1 MERHVC
7 GIVFIVTLTSAAIF
21 ENSNM
26 ELDVEEFVEKTM
38 ECRHIPGMTIS
49 IVKGQ
54 GSQRI
59 QFRFLTT
66 FTLL

>member
-7 GIVFIVTLTSAAIF
+7 GIVLLVTLTSAAIF
-21 ENSNM
+21 ENSNI

-38 ECRHIPGMTIS
+38 DCRHIPGMTIS

-54 GSQRI
+54 G
-59 QFRFLTT
+59 
-66 FTLL
+66 